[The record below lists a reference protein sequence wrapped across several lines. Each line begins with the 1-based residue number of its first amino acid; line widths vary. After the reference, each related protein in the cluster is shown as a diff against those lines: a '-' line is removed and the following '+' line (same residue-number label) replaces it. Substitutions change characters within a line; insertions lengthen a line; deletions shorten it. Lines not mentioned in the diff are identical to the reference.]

1 MANIKFSQFTEKTT
15 LGTVDFL
22 VGYTGAENVQISPTN
37 LLSTFVSGSGTNGQV
52 AYFDPSNNLA
62 GENDFFWDYT
72 NNRLGIGTN
81 SPSVDLEIGT
91 SGSADTE
98 FLMQSDQAG
107 KYFKISSAGNYTE
120 LKTAGNQNLFLNS
133 SGSGGYIT
141 FFAGDSERMRIF
153 YNGNVGIGTTSPG
166 SKLQVNGTFANTG
179 IAQIGSTGAN
189 VYLTSSSAGSV
200 GIGTSSPTDK
210 LDIAGAV
217 RFTSNITFDS
227 AKAGRIYKAANH
239 GLAIQGVTGTE
250 NDLAIFS
257 PTGSLRIVVPTGTNN
272 LVLNRDT
279 GNVGIGATSS
289 NTFGGA
295 SKLFVDIGTGQ
306 GSIRLQNGNTD
317 GVYFRRH
324 TSGGSYQLQTYSST
338 SNTGVLSLQPFG
350 GNVGIGTTSPRTKL
364 EIGGSGS
371 LGAVTNKVISA
382 TFDGGYSITNSLQ
395 YNVNAF
401 IGTTIGSTTDIFSS
415 TGGETDKNF
424 YTGLISDNSYFNS
437 SRYSIVQGGAE
448 RLTIARGGNVGI
460 GTTSPDV
467 KFEVVE
473 ASPTNGIVADFV
485 NSTNTGGTTAAIK
498 LSNADSD
505 VCDVVLGANRVGG
518 DFGSDFFISLSDS
531 VDGSN
536 QERLRITEDGNVGIG
551 TSSPTEKLEVAGNA
565 SFTGDVTLDDN
576 SGASPSLYLKNGN
589 NNFWR
594 LFCGSSENL
603 TFRLGTVTKLEID
616 SSGNATFEG
625 SVKAPYFTTD
635 GGRSFKMDSVA
646 FVGGYSNGAD
656 ANAAN
661 DLGST
666 TNQWRD
672 LYLSGDITSSAGGAT
687 FAGDVTIGS
696 TGAASDKILNIL
708 TGGSD
713 STIKLMEAGTVYGFS
728 QVYSGAN
735 NQFYIKRHSNDATG
749 SAVITL
755 NRDDNDA
762 TFAGSISAGGGT
774 PQGASGSILK
784 LSTSSGNT
792 RVSVTSEATSILD
805 FGNQADFDNGGIL
818 YDNVNKLMTFKTNA
832 NTRLTIDSSGNV
844 GIGST
849 SPTSKLTVAVGDIET
864 SGIGYGIILKSPDG
878 TRYKVT
884 VANGG
889 TLSVSAV

>member
-1 MANIKFSQFTEKTT
+1 
-15 LGTVDFL
+15 
-22 VGYTGAENVQISPTN
+22 
-37 LLSTFVSGSGTNGQV
+37 
-52 AYFDPSNNLA
+52 
-62 GENDFFWDYT
+62 
-72 NNRLGIGTN
+72 
-81 SPSVDLEIGT
+81 
-91 SGSADTE
+91 
-98 FLMQSDQAG
+98 
-107 KYFKISSAGNYTE
+107 
-120 LKTAGNQNLFLNS
+120 
-133 SGSGGYIT
+133 
-141 FFAGDSERMRIF
+141 MRIF

-382 TFDGGYSITNSLQ
+382 TFDGGYSTTNSLQ